1 MYTPAPHHRWS
12 MLLQM
17 LLQQLWTWPA
27 KDWWL
32 TGEQDSCLSNT
43 FEPFRTTVLQR
54 EHWLFAVN
62 YQVVFWGTHVTSVSV
77 QRDQIREL
85 AICRVNTRVSI
96 WQWLDSRVA
105 NCTGSAS
112 YAYNFICS
120 GSSHA
125 RVCGQRYFLL
135 IIYSLRLFFALNLAG
150 LMSVMQRINLS

>member
-1 MYTPAPHHRWS
+1 MKEL
-12 MLLQM
+12 LLQIKPARDDSSAIKVKFHLYYEKRGLNIPHWSRKELKKLHPAYNVLRAYRFQSLSP
-17 LLQQLWTWPA
+17 LL
-27 KDWWL
+27 
-32 TGEQDSCLSNT
+32 SM
-43 FEPFRTTVLQR
+43 VL
-54 EHWLFAVN
+54 VP
-62 YQVVFWGTHVTSVSV
+62 
-77 QRDQIREL
+77 I
-85 AICRVNTRVSI
+85 
-96 WQWLDSRVA
+96 DSRVA